1 MSHYLRRQL
10 ETSELPGEF
19 SEKSHSSQV
28 RLVVNVLLEKK
39 CEEEVILVM
48 LDYGYSESFA
58 NLMRMAHKHN
68 CWWINIDC
76 DGEYVAG
83 LEIND
88 W

>member
-1 MSHYLRRQL
+1 
-10 ETSELPGEF
+10 
-19 SEKSHSSQV
+19 
-28 RLVVNVLLEKK
+28 VLLEKK

-48 LDYGYSESFA
+48 LDYGYSESFT